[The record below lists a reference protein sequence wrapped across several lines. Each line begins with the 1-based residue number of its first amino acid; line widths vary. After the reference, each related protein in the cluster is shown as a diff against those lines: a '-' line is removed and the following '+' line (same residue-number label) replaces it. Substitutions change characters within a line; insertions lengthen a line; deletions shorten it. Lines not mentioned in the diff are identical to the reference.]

1 MHMHTQAWKFYGV
14 RPSSDKT
21 DRTATKPQFCHY
33 NGTFEQYIYTA
44 AWVEYLVRHLA
55 NAEEYAAVRA

>member
-1 MHMHTQAWKFYGV
+1 M
-14 RPSSDKT
+14 
-21 DRTATKPQFCHY
+21 TKPQFCHY

-55 NAEEYAAVRA
+55 NEEEYAAVRAWRVPPQSVADAPTP